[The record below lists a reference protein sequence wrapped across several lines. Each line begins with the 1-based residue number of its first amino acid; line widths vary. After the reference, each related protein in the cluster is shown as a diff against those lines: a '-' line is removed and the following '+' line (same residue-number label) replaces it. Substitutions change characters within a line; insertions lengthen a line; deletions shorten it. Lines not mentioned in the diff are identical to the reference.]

1 LVNHLG
7 CELAEH
13 PDDFTHKLALIAIVG
28 TAALA
33 GAIRFYAE
41 KMSQEHE
48 LFSYRDALVTF
59 KRAQEELRELEG
71 DSSAEGQ
78 TRREEIL
85 MAIGKEALEENEAW
99 IRAHRLRPLEPV
111 VGG

>member
-1 LVNHLG
+1 MV
-7 CELAEH
+7 
-13 PDDFTHKLALIAIVG
+13 
-28 TAALA
+28 AAVAVA

-59 KRAQEELRELEG
+59 RRAQEDLQDLEG
-71 DSSAEGQ
+71 DGSPEAKD
-78 TRREEIL
+78 RRNKIL
-85 MAIGKEALEENEAW
+85 IAIGQEALEENEAW